1 MSQRKVISSPKSCYE
16 SVERDVTGWYMYLSY
31 RLTHFQFESLG
42 KRLTASDYVLKT
54 LFKYSSSLVL
64 SIAVI
69 TVEPAGKVSFVLGC
83 IQTRLMG
90 QYNGKWPISLVYMSK
105 PLITVIT
112 AIDSVFCIVQ
122 ITSPSLSTVYQ
133 GVGKPLYWQKLS
145 PHHLKTGTEPIREGK
160 YLIIWEVQIYE
171 MDSNIWIRE
180 VLVRNDVF
188 KL

>member
-16 SVERDVTGWYMYLSY
+16 SVERDVTDWYVYLSY

-54 LFKYSSSLVL
+54 LFKYSSSVVL
-64 SIAVI
+64 S
-69 TVEPAGKVSFVLGC
+69 
-83 IQTRLMG
+83 
-90 QYNGKWPISLVYMSK
+90 
-105 PLITVIT
+105 
-112 AIDSVFCIVQ
+112 IDSVFCIVQ
-122 ITSPSLSTVYQ
+122 ITSPSLSTAYQ

-171 MDSNIWIRE
+171 MDSN
-180 VLVRNDVF
+180 L
-188 KL
+188 